1 MQSGQKIKIRHPKY
15 TKEEISNYCL
25 PTTLRWLFV
34 KIKENFP
41 SPNFSLETNSVARV
55 RGCQNEHE

>member
-1 MQSGQKIKIRHPKY
+1 MQSGEKNKASKLE
-15 TKEEISNYCL
+15 KEEIPNYCL

-34 KIKENFP
+34 KTKENFP

-55 RGCQNEHE
+55 RGGQNQHE